1 MLGKDTKPTPLLK
14 KRDKKKK
21 RKTTK
26 ATHVHA
32 EIPSRRMKRRV
43 DHDNFK
49 ENREL

>member
-14 KRDKKKK
+14 KGDKK
-21 RKTTK
+21 KTTK